1 MYRSISRFCV
11 GFSVIL
17 LFAVQAEVRAQAI
30 AQWDFEGSLE
40 ATTQN
45 LELIGEF
52 ATPAFEP
59 VFDFEEKEIDGD
71 FAEACRFEQGVY
83 FRLSHGFSPNAG
95 GAYVNQYTLIMD
107 VMYPE
112 AFGKDDPD
120 GFLGTEGWQGLYQT
134 NESNTNDGDWFVNPT
149 GGVGISGNYGGSVPD
164 GQWHRLAL
172 SVDLV
177 AGTYT
182 SYVNGERVQQNT

>member
-71 FAEACRFEQGVY
+71 FAEACRFEQGTY
-83 FRLSHGFSPNAG
+83 FRLTHGFGPNAG

-120 GFLGTEGWQGLYQT
+120 GFLGTAGWQGLYQ
-134 NESNTNDGDWFVNPT
+134 
-149 GGVGISGNYGGSVPD
+149 
-164 GQWHRLAL
+164 
-172 SVDLV
+172 
-177 AGTYT
+177 
-182 SYVNGERVQQNT
+182 